1 MPQWMKFAFISMFFA
16 GFTSV
21 IAKHGM
27 KEVSGEM
34 AIFIRTIFVFV
45 FISIISLI
53 TLKSSDFSSIK
64 MASIVWFALSGLTTT
79 LSWYFYYRALKQ
91 GDVATVALI
100 DKGSILIAILFA
112 WLLLRETITP
122 RMIIGAIFIVS
133 GLLVIS
139 RK

>member
-1 MPQWMKFAFISMFFA
+1 MPQWMKFAFVSMFFA

-45 FISIISLI
+45 FISIISII
-53 TLKSSDFSSIK
+53 TLKSADFSSIK
-64 MASIVWFALSGLTTT
+64 MANVGWFALSGLTTT

-100 DKGSILIAILFA
+100 DKGSILIAMLFA
-112 WLLLRETITP
+112 WLFLRETISP
-122 RMIIGAIFIVS
+122 RMIIGAMLIIS

-139 RK
+139 KR

>member
-1 MPQWMKFAFISMFFA
+1 MFFA

-27 KEVSGEM
+27 KEVSGEI
-34 AIFIRTIFVFV
+34 AIYIRTIFVFI
-45 FISIISLI
+45 FMSIISLI

-64 MASIVWFALSGLTTT
+64 MANIGWFALSGLTTT

-100 DKGSILIAILFA
+100 DKGSILIAMLFA
-112 WLLLRETITP
+112 WLLLRETITL

>member
-1 MPQWMKFAFISMFFA
+1 MPQWMKFALISMFFA
-16 GFTSV
+16 GFTFV
-21 IAKHGM
+21 IVKHGM

-34 AIFIRTIFVFV
+34 AIFIRTIFVFI

-64 MASIVWFALSGLTTT
+64 MANIAWFALSGLTTT